1 MATGGAPAGSPLSRG
16 LVIVAWLGCAT
27 LAVAGIKAASSIVAP
42 VFLALVLTVTV
53 HPVRRLVLRRG
64 WPGWSGTVIA
74 LVTVYLLLIAMVAAL
89 VFAGARLAGLLPLYQ
104 DEFADMLASAAENLK
119 ALGVGQDQIDAMT
132 SGLDLGRLAQVVG
145 RVVGATFSLLS
156 DLTLIVTLLLFFGM
170 DASVLPRI
178 LEKLRGERPA
188 LVGGLESFGHGTR
201 RYFVVS
207 TIFGVIVATFDTLFL
222 ALTPV
227 PAPIL
232 WGVLAFITNYIPNIG
247 FVIGLVP
254 PAVLGLLEGG
264 PGLML
269 LIIAV
274 YCLVNFVIQSV
285 IQPRYVGEA
294 VGLSPSVTMV
304 SLIFW
309 TWVVGPLGAL
319 LAVPLT
325 LLAKALLVDA
335 DPGSVW
341 LRPLLTGSSADEV
354 PNAELVPPAARA
366 VAAADHPPG
375 VRRRIRGGSRL
386 DDR

>member
-1 MATGGAPAGSPLSRG
+1 MATGAAPAGSPPSRG

-27 LAVAGIKAASSIVAP
+27 LAVAGIKATSSIVAP
-42 VFLALVLTVTV
+42 AFLALVLTVTV
-53 HPVRRLVLRRG
+53 HPVRRLVRRRG

-74 LVTVYLLLIAMVAAL
+74 LVTVYLLLLAMVAAL

-104 DEFADMLASAAENLK
+104 DEFADMLRSAAANLK
-119 ALGVGQDQIDAMT
+119 DIGVGQDQIDAMA

-145 RVVGATFSLLS
+145 NVVGATFSLLS

-170 DASVLPRI
+170 EASVLPRI
-178 LEKLRGERPA
+178 LEKMRGERPG

-207 TIFGVIVATFDTLFL
+207 TIFGLIVATFDTLFL

-294 VGLSPSVTMV
+294 VGLSPSVTML

-309 TWVVGPLGAL
+309 TWVIGPLGAL

-341 LRPLLTGSSADEV
+341 LRPLLTGSSADGVPHAEV
-354 PNAELVPPAARA
+354 VSPADRSAD
-366 VAAADHPPG
+366 AADHPPG
-375 VRRRIRGGSRL
+375 VRRRVRGGSRL
-386 DDR
+386 ENR